1 MIGLTATDARK
12 TFFELIRSATKK
24 HEIYRVRHP
33 GGNVVIMS
41 EDDYESL
48 LETLDLLSAPGFC
61 EEFNQAVSEA
71 EAGETV
77 SFEEVFGE
85 AQ

>member
-1 MIGLTATDARK
+1 LAADPDLLSRY
-12 TFFELIRSATKK
+12 IRSATEKR
-24 HEIYRVRHP
+24 EIYRVRHP

-61 EEFNQAVSEA
+61 EEFNQAVLEA

>member
-1 MIGLTATDARK
+1 
-12 TFFELIRSATKK
+12 
-24 HEIYRVRHP
+24 
-33 GGNVVIMS
+33 MS
-41 EDDYESL
+41 GEEYESL
-48 LETLDLLSAPGFC
+48 LETLDLLSAPGFRDS
-61 EEFNQAVSEA
+61 FNQAASEA